1 MFDPT
6 QNAADPNGGINSQ
19 PQNGDD
25 SGAPQQA
32 APASPQSGQPQS
44 QPAQAQNPPQQ
55 NQATPPGVPADS
67 LKPGSFFKNLSH
79 SFAGSVLAAV
89 AGRQPT
95 RYIVDATG
103 KTVPDPNQPQASTG
117 DKLRSIASNA
127 LQGLA
132 AGASVPPQKS
142 KAASLAAGLGAGA
155 QAQSQSA
162 DAKDAL
168 NRKNAN
174 EDYER
179 EQQQLLRKHDI
190 ARANLTQYATT
201 IHMLNE
207 RQDRDPEVAKNK
219 DIVKA
224 YEDDGRSVQYISD
237 TELQARMK
245 ADPTFIVTHHMLPLG
260 TEPTMGKDAA
270 GNPQPL
276 MDEDGNP
283 ILQGRI
289 AVVDGMT
296 DGKFIIP
303 PSMVADA
310 KKYGAIGGAGG
321 SFESLEPGQELSDEN
336 FARLHGAILEG
347 KKQEHIGWVTPK
359 TGFLGTGKDRHA
371 VEINTMTGETRVPK
385 AELNV
390 EDKPSESAA
399 KTAKDLSD
407 AGKADRSG
415 EVTDQ
420 DRFKENQ
427 ENYRAQLAK
436 TATKG
441 TELQKQGVASLQK
454 QSDAYSQFATTAA
467 SLKSSLAAAKNGNE
481 LAAAV
486 APLQGTLFITTAEG
500 VKRINETELK
510 GVSGAGSLVQRI
522 NGALSKTKGGG
533 PLSDSLKDDMAK
545 LVDIY
550 TDSKYSGYEKQAKYT
565 QKLHGLDP
573 TTTPIL
579 DRDGNIVMTDD
590 SSSQSGQAAKGGQG
604 GGKTAQNPP
613 PQPTGHKVGDQIK
626 QNGKVL
632 TVTAVDA
639 NGKVTGAK

>member
-25 SGAPQQA
+25 SGAPPQS
-32 APASPQSGQPQS
+32 APASPQNGQPQ
-44 QPAQAQNPPQQ
+44 PAQTQNPPPGQPAA
-55 NQATPPGVPADS
+55 NLPPGQ
-67 LKPGSFFKNLSH
+67 FMKNLSH
-79 SFAGSVLAAV
+79 SFIGSVLGAI
-89 AGRQPT
+89 AGRPEQ
-95 RYIVDATG
+95 RYVVDASG
-103 KTVPDPNQPQASTG
+103 KTVPDPNQRVNTGG
-117 DKLRSIASNA
+117 DKIKRIAANA

-142 KAASLAAGLGAGA
+142 KAAALAAGLGAGA
-155 QAQSQSA
+155 QAQTQSA

-168 NRKNAN
+168 NRKNAG

-179 EQQQLLRKHDI
+179 QQQQILRRHDI
-190 ARANLTQYATT
+190 AKGNLINLTTMQHVNQEALD
-201 IHMLNE
+201 HDPE
-207 RQDRDPEVAKNK
+207 RQKNLEIAKAAEEEGIGVRYLSETDAMRLYKQDPKTLVAEH
-219 DIVKA
+219 ILLP
-224 YEDDGRSVQYISD
+224 GG
-237 TELQARMK
+237 MK
-245 ADPTFIVTHHMLPLG
+245 AVTDSD
-260 TEPTMGKDAA
+260 GKQVYDDA
-270 GNPQPL
+270 
-276 MDEDGNP
+276 DGNP
-283 ILQGRI
+283 KFEGQVI
-289 AVVDGMT
+289 AIDGMHDGSFT
-296 DGKFIIP
+296 PPASFYENVKKHGKF
-303 PSMVADA
+303 
-310 KKYGAIGGAGG
+310 GGM
-321 SFESLEPGQELSDEN
+321 SDTDSLEAGQPMTMEN
-336 FARLHGAILEG
+336 FARAHTAVRDGQ
-347 KKQEHIGWVTPK
+347 KQELSGWAKPEAVFGGADGKTPMQ
-359 TGFLGTGKDRHA
+359 RNS
-371 VEINTMTGETRVPK
+371 VTGELREYPKGVVPNIKNEVAESGAK
-385 AELNV
+385 A
-390 EDKPSESAA
+390 
-399 KTAKDLSD
+399 AKDLAD
-407 AGKADRSG
+407 AGKADKAGS
-415 EVTDQ
+415 VTDE

-604 GGKTAQNPP
+604 GGKTAQNAP